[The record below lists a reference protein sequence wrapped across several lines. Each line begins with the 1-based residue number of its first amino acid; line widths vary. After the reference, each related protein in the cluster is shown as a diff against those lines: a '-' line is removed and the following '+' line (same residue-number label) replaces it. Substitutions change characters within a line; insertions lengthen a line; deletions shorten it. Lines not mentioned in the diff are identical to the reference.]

1 MAGARFTFCLFL
13 SIYLPRYACRTPPP
27 MLNALSLLLVTTA
40 LSGVMLLVLSSL
52 ARSEVAGI
60 REWQQANLLAVVAL
74 LLYAGRGLI
83 PDFLSIEVANAL
95 YTGTISLIFAGFRR
109 FLGLSVPWRWLAGGA
124 LAAMSG
130 IVFFHHVHE
139 SAALRIVS
147 VSLFHAVVC
156 FALGF
161 ALRAPGEPR
170 LRYPF
175 TFTRCAAL
183 VLGVGHTW
191 RASFYVIDFYQPYS
205 LLEASTYNLVFFA
218 IGTLALPALTLG
230 AVMMANAR
238 LIAAS
243 AHAADHDHL
252 TGAASRRAFFAFA
265 ERELARAERRGS
277 SLGLLLVDADHFKR
291 INDTHGHG
299 VGDLVLRDLVERTQ
313 QAIRKI
319 DYCARLGGEEFAVL
333 LPDADGRTVFSVAQ
347 RLRAALE
354 RAPQVESGAAGV
366 SYTVSIGVAMLQ
378 PGEDI
383 TSLMAR
389 ADTALYAAKAG
400 GRNRVEAAP
409 ESPIGPVSGTPAA
422 LA

>member
-1 MAGARFTFCLFL
+1 
-13 SIYLPRYACRTPPP
+13 

-52 ARSEVAGI
+52 ARSDVAGI
-60 REWQQANLLAVVAL
+60 REWRQANLLAVVAL
-74 LLYAGRGLI
+74 LLFAARGI
-83 PDFLSIEVANAL
+83 VHDFLSIEVANAL
-95 YTGTISLIFAGFRR
+95 YLGTITLSYAGFRR
-109 FLGLSVPWRWLAGGA
+109 FLGKRVPWPWLAGGV

-130 IVFFHHVHE
+130 IVFFHYVVE

-147 VSLFHAVVC
+147 VSLYHGAVCV
-156 FALGF
+156 AIGI
-161 ALRAPGEPR
+161 ALRAPVEPR

-175 TFTRCAAL
+175 AFTRCAAL
-183 VLGVGHTW
+183 VLGAGHAW
-191 RASFYVIDFYQPYS
+191 RASFYAIDAYQPYS

-243 AHAADHDHL
+243 THAADHDHL
-252 TGAASRRAFFAFA
+252 TGAASRRAFFAA
-265 ERELARAERRGS
+265 ADHELGRVERHGNG
-277 SLGLLLVDADHFKR
+277 LGLLLLDADHFKR

-313 QAIRKI
+313 QVIRKI

-333 LPDADGRTVFSVAQ
+333 LPDADAGTVLAVAE
-347 RLRAALE
+347 RLRATLA
-354 RAPQVESGAAGV
+354 RPPQLAGVTNGV
-366 SYTVSIGVAMLQ
+366 SYTVSIGVAMLR
-378 PGEDI
+378 PGETI
-383 TSLMAR
+383 ASLIAR
-389 ADTALYAAKAG
+389 ADAALYAAKAG

-409 ESPIGPVSGTPAA
+409 EPEPASISGTPAA
-422 LA
+422 RA

>member
-1 MAGARFTFCLFL
+1 
-13 SIYLPRYACRTPPP
+13 

-52 ARSEVAGI
+52 AKSEVAGI
-60 REWQQANLLAVVAL
+60 REWRQANLLAVVAL
-74 LLYAGRGLI
+74 LLFAARGVV
-83 PDFLSIEVANAL
+83 PGFLSVELANAL
-95 YTGTISLIFAGFRR
+95 YLGTITMIYVGFRR
-109 FLGLSVPWRWLAGGA
+109 FLGRRVQWRWLACGA
-124 LAAMSG
+124 LAAMCG
-130 IVFFHHVHE
+130 LVFFHHVVE

-147 VSLFHAVVC
+147 MSIYHGAVC
-156 FALGF
+156 FAIGIT
-161 ALRAPGEPR
+161 LRKPTEPS
-170 LRYPF
+170 LRYSF

-183 VLGVGHTW
+183 VLGVGHAW
-191 RASFYVIDFYQPYS
+191 RASFYVVDFYQPYS

-238 LIAAS
+238 LIATS

-277 SLGLLLVDADHFKR
+277 ELGLVLMDADHFKR
-291 INDTHGHG
+291 INETHGHG

-333 LPDADGRTVFSVAQ
+333 LPDADGRTVLSVAQ

-354 RAPQVESGAAGV
+354 RTPQAGVGAAGV

-378 PGEDI
+378 PGEGI

-409 ESPIGPVSGTPAA
+409 EPASEPAA
-422 LA
+422 

>member
-1 MAGARFTFCLFL
+1 
-13 SIYLPRYACRTPPP
+13 

-52 ARSEVAGI
+52 AKCEVAGI
-60 REWQQANLLAVVAL
+60 REWRQANLLAVVAL
-74 LLYAGRGLI
+74 LLFAGRGFV

-95 YTGTISLIFAGFRR
+95 YLGTITLSYAGFRR
-109 FLGLSVPWRWLAGGA
+109 FLGRRVPWPWLAGGA
-124 LAAMSG
+124 LAALSG
-130 IVFFHHVHE
+130 IVFFHYAIA
-139 SAALRIVS
+139 SAPLRIVS
-147 VSLFHAVVC
+147 ASIYHGAVC
-156 FALGF
+156 LAIGI
-161 ALRAPGEPR
+161 ALRPPAEPR

-183 VLGVGHTW
+183 VLAAGHAW
-191 RASFYVIDFYQPYS
+191 RATFYAVDAYQPYS
-205 LLEASTYNLVFFA
+205 LLEESTYNLVFFA
-218 IGTLALPALTLG
+218 IGTTALPALTLG

-265 ERELARAERRGS
+265 ERELARVERHGGE
-277 SLGLLLVDADHFKR
+277 LGLLLVDADHFKR

-313 QAIRKI
+313 QVIRKI

-333 LPDADGRTVFSVAQ
+333 LPDADRRTVLAVAQ

-354 RAPQVESGAAGV
+354 RAPQLAGAASGV

-378 PGEDI
+378 PGESI
-383 TSLMAR
+383 AGLMAR
-389 ADTALYAAKAG
+389 ADAALYAAKAG

-409 ESPIGPVSGTPAA
+409 EPESQPDPVSGTPAA
-422 LA
+422 RA

>member
-1 MAGARFTFCLFL
+1 
-13 SIYLPRYACRTPPP
+13 
-27 MLNALSLLLVTTA
+27 MLNALSLILVTTA

-52 ARSEVAGI
+52 AKSEVAGI
-60 REWQQANLLAVVAL
+60 REWRRANLLAMVAL
-74 LLYAGRGLI
+74 LLFAARGFVPEL
-83 PDFLSIEVANAL
+83 LSIEVANAL
-95 YTGTISLIFAGFRR
+95 YLGTITMSYAGFRR
-109 FLGLSVPWRWLAGGA
+109 FLGRSVPWRWLAGGA
-124 LAAMSG
+124 LAAMAAL
-130 IVFFHHVHE
+130 VFFHHVVE
-139 SAALRIVS
+139 SAPLRIVAM
-147 VSLFHAVVC
+147 SLYHGAVC
-156 FALGF
+156 FAIGF
-161 ALRAPGEPR
+161 TLRETVEPR
-170 LRYPF
+170 LRYSF
-175 TFTRCAAL
+175 TFTRSAAL
-183 VLGVGHTW
+183 VLGVGHAW
-191 RASFYVIDFYQPYS
+191 RGTFYAIDAYQPYS

-243 AHAADHDHL
+243 THAADHDHL

-265 ERELARAERRGS
+265 KRELARAERRGS
-277 SLGLLLVDADHFKR
+277 GLGLLLVDADHFKR

-299 VGDLVLRDLVERTQ
+299 VGDQVLRDLVERTQ
-313 QAIRKI
+313 QVIRKI

-333 LPDADGRTVFSVAQ
+333 LPDADDGTVLAVAQ

-354 RAPQVESGAAGV
+354 RGPQEGTGAAGV

-409 ESPIGPVSGTPAA
+409 EPALERISGTPAA
-422 LA
+422 RA

>member
-1 MAGARFTFCLFL
+1 
-13 SIYLPRYACRTPPP
+13 
-27 MLNALSLLLVTTA
+27 MLNALSLLLVTTG

-52 ARSEVAGI
+52 AKSEVAGI
-60 REWQQANLLAVVAL
+60 REWRQANLLAVVAL
-74 LLYAGRGLI
+74 LLFAARGVV
-83 PDFLSIEVANAL
+83 PDVLSIELANAL
-95 YTGTISLIFAGFRR
+95 YLGTITLIFAGFRR
-109 FLGLSVPWRWLAGGA
+109 FLGLPVPWRPLAAGA
-124 LAAMSG
+124 LAAIAG
-130 IVFFHHVHE
+130 IVVFHHIVE

-147 VSLFHAVVC
+147 VSLYHGAVC
-156 FALGF
+156 FAIGIT
-161 ALRAPGEPR
+161 LRAPGEPR
-170 LRYPF
+170 LRYSF

-183 VLGVGHTW
+183 VLGVGHVW
-191 RASFYVIDFYQPYS
+191 RAGFYVIDFYQPYS
-205 LLEASTYNLVFFA
+205 LLEGSTYNLVFFA

-243 AHAADHDHL
+243 AHAADHDYL

-265 ERELARAERRGS
+265 ERELARAGRRGS
-277 SLGLLLVDADHFKR
+277 ALGLLLVDADHFKR

-313 QAIRKI
+313 QTIRKI

-333 LPDADGRTVFSVAQ
+333 LPDADGRTVLSVAQ

-354 RAPQVESGAAGV
+354 RAPQVGSGAAGV
-366 SYTVSIGVAMLQ
+366 SYTVSIGAAMLQ
-378 PGEDI
+378 PGEGI

-400 GRNRVEAAP
+400 GRNRVEAAL
-409 ESPIGPVSGTPAA
+409 EPVSGTLAEPA
-422 LA
+422 